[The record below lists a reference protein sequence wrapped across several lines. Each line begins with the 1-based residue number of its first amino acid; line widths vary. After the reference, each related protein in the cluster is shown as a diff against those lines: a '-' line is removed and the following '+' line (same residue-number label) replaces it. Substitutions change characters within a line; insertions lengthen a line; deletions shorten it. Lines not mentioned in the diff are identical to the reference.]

1 MEHRANWPIRQDGS
15 GMGDCQVGQTLCACA
30 LTWRLRF
37 QQEPFAHG
45 KPVEPCWQPCAF
57 RCYLGW
63 TCLLSI
69 WEVFLKQGI
78 LIYVHAR
85 MQSCKLYLNKHAKD
99 TDVMV
104 FRLTR
109 SPQACM
115 NIFIYSYLRLQDI
128 LDDQGHPF
136 GIKKKLRQR

>member
-1 MEHRANWPIRQDGS
+1 MENRLSHADNHVPFVVILAELVFYPS
-15 GMGDCQVGQTLCACA
+15 GK
-30 LTWRLRF
+30 F
-37 QQEPFAHG
+37 
-45 KPVEPCWQPCAF
+45 
-57 RCYLGW
+57 
-63 TCLLSI
+63 
-69 WEVFLKQGI
+69 FLKQGI

-99 TDVMV
+99 TDVTV
-104 FRLTR
+104 FRFTR